1 MLMLIVIIVIII
13 LVCYIYG
20 MYNLFNVL
28 NNKSD
33 KNFIELD
40 TYFQKR
46 INLIPTLVNIFKQYN
61 LEKDTIDRI
70 LFLTKEDYTKQT
82 IKEKI
87 TTNIELNKYIDH
99 LWEIADSNIILKQ
112 NPVFLNV
119 IKQFNMVEEE
129 ITLAKKYYNET
140 TKKYNK
146 IINIFPNTILSKIL
160 KFNLKPIY
168 DVDENTRKI
177 IKTDFNKREAINLEE
192 KKKEEYF

>member
-1 MLMLIVIIVIII
+1 MLIVIIVIII

-20 MYNLFNVL
+20 MYNLFNAL

-40 TYFQKR
+40 NYFQKR
-46 INLIPTLVNIFKQYN
+46 INLIPTLVNIFNQYN
-61 LEKDTIDRI
+61 LEKDTIERI
-70 LFLTKEDYTKQT
+70 LFLTKDDYTKQT

-87 TTNIELNKYIDH
+87 STNIELNKYIDR

-129 ITLAKKYYNET
+129 IIVAKKYYNEV
-140 TKKYNK
+140 TKKYDRVVNV
-146 IINIFPNTILSKIL
+146 FPNNLLARIL
-160 KFNLKPIY
+160 KFYPKPIY
-168 DVDENTRKI
+168 NVDETSRKV
-177 IKTDFNKREAINLEE
+177 IKTEFPKREAVVLEE
-192 KKKEEYF
+192 KKEEEDYF

>member
-1 MLMLIVIIVIII
+1 MWIIIIII

-20 MYNLFNVL
+20 MYNLFNSL
-28 NNKSD
+28 NNKTD
-33 KNFIELD
+33 KLFIELD

-61 LEKDTIDRI
+61 LEKDTIERI
-70 LFLTKEDYTKQT
+70 LFFTKEDYTKQT

-87 TTNIELNKYIDH
+87 TTNIELNKYIDR
-99 LWEIADSNIILKQ
+99 LWEIADSNLILKQ

-129 ITLAKKYYNET
+129 ITLAKKYYNTT

-146 IINIFPNTILSKIL
+146 VINIFPNIILSRLL

-168 DVDENTRKI
+168 DVDEKTRKI
-177 IKTDFNKREAINLEE
+177 IKTDFNQREAINLEE
-192 KKKEEYF
+192 KKKKEYF

>member
-1 MLMLIVIIVIII
+1 
-13 LVCYIYG
+13 
-20 MYNLFNVL
+20 MYNLFNSL
-28 NNKSD
+28 NNKTD
-33 KNFIELD
+33 KLFIELD

-140 TKKYNK
+140 TKKYNR
-146 IINIFPNTILSKIL
+146 IINIFPNIILSRIL

-177 IKTDFNKREAINLEE
+177 IKTDFNQREAINLED
-192 KKKEEYF
+192 KKEEEYF

>member
-1 MLMLIVIIVIII
+1 MWIVIIIII

-20 MYNLFNVL
+20 MYNLFNAL

-140 TKKYNK
+140 TRKYNK
-146 IINIFPNTILSKIL
+146 IINIFPNIILSKIL

-168 DVDENTRKI
+168 DVDEKTRKI

-192 KKKEEYF
+192 KKEEEYF

>member
-1 MLMLIVIIVIII
+1 MLIVIIVIII

-20 MYNLFNVL
+20 MYNLFNAL

-40 TYFQKR
+40 NYFQKR
-46 INLIPTLVNIFKQYN
+46 INLIPTLVNIFNQYN
-61 LEKDTIDRI
+61 LEKDTIERI
-70 LFLTKEDYTKQT
+70 LFLTKDDYTKQT

-87 TTNIELNKYIDH
+87 STNIELNKYIDR

-129 ITLAKKYYNET
+129 IVVAKKYYNEV
-140 TKKYNK
+140 TKKYDRVVNV
-146 IINIFPNTILSKIL
+146 FPNNLLARIL
-160 KFNLKPIY
+160 KFYPKPIY
-168 DVDENTRKI
+168 NVDETSRKV
-177 IKTDFNKREAINLEE
+177 IKTEFPKREAVVLEE
-192 KKKEEYF
+192 KKEEEDYF